1 MSCSCSYGC
10 GSSGGAMS
18 MRAASIENARQQKIN
33 DIMHQMNTNGV
44 AFSIRRKEPESP
56 KKDVRAIKFI

>member
-1 MSCSCSYGC
+1 
-10 GSSGGAMS
+10 MS